1 MPQRD
6 NFVCMFTIFRG
17 YMTLSVCICTH
28 CCRNDASEATII
40 MQSLSNK
47 DNRLMMKK
55 RGKNY
60 DDDEKIF
67 NMKSTWE

>member
-17 YMTLSVCICTH
+17 YMTVCICTH
-28 CCRNDASEATII
+28 CCRNDASEATI

-55 RGKNY
+55 RGK
-60 DDDEKIF
+60 IMMM
-67 NMKSTWE
+67 MKKY

>member
-1 MPQRD
+1 
-6 NFVCMFTIFRG
+6 
-17 YMTLSVCICTH
+17 MTVCICTH

-55 RGKNY
+55 RGK
-60 DDDEKIF
+60 IMMM
-67 NMKSTWE
+67 MKKY